1 MCKTILYIYRILG
14 SYIYIYYCHYNM
26 YIYILY
32 THIICVIMFIYAQI
46 DPIDP
51 IPIYR
56 DDLLHDIF

>member
-1 MCKTILYIYRILG
+1 MLYIY
-14 SYIYIYYCHYNM
+14 
-26 YIYILY
+26 Y

-56 DDLLHDIF
+56 DDLLHDIFEYSYDMLCLFRYMQE

>member
-1 MCKTILYIYRILG
+1 MYTYV
-14 SYIYIYYCHYNM
+14 IYIY
-26 YIYILY
+26 Y

-56 DDLLHDIF
+56 DDLLHDIFEYSYDMLCLFRYMQE